1 MANTTF
7 VAQSTVIRAD
17 WLNDVNGYVYKI
29 TNVTATAGQ
38 TVVPVH
44 EYVISG
50 NSLVMLNGLVQKIVD
65 AYSESSTT
73 SITFTEGLEAGDV
86 VTFRG

>member
-7 VAQSTVIRAD
+7 TAQSTIIRAD
-17 WLNDVNGYVYKI
+17 WLNPVNGYVYKI

-38 TVVPVH
+38 RIIPVH
-44 EYVISG
+44 EYVING
-50 NSLVMLNGLVQKIVD
+50 NSLVMINGLVQKLTD
-65 AYSESSTT
+65 AYTESSTT
-73 SITFTEGLEAGDV
+73 SITFTEDLEAGDV